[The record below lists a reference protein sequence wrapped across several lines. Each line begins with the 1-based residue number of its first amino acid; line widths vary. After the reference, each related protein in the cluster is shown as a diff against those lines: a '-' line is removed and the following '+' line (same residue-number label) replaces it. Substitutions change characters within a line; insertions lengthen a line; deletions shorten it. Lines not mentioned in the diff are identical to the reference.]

1 ANRTFDRAERL
12 ARAFNGEAIHFDELY
27 QTCDQADI
35 VVTSTGA
42 PTAIFRREHGER
54 FINRRKGRPM
64 FFIDIAVPRN
74 VDPAMN
80 KVDGIFVYDI
90 DDLQQAVASG
100 MANRASHAKEAE
112 AIVDSEVQGFETRL
126 RSLDAVPTI
135 VALQEHLEAI
145 RQEEILR
152 ARGRLGQL
160 SPDQEHAIT

>member
-1 ANRTFDRAERL
+1 
-12 ARAFNGEAIHFDELY
+12 
-27 QTCDQADI
+27 
-35 VVTSTGA
+35 
-42 PTAIFRREHGER
+42 
-54 FINRRKGRPM
+54 M

-74 VDPAMN
+74 VDPTMN

-90 DDLQQAVASG
+90 DDLQQAVAAG

-160 SPDQEHAIT
+160 SPDQEHAITALTRGIVNKILHTPISVLKDSAGRGDVRSTVDLVHRMFDLERNAD